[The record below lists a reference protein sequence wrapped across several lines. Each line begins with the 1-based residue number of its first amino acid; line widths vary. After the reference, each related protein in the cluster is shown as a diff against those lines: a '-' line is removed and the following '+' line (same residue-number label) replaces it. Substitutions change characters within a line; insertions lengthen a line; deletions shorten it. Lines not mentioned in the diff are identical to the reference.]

1 MRILFN
7 LGLSLLLA
15 YLVANAAM
23 SAEEGE
29 RPFVQL
35 IAGMGVL
42 AMLAFC
48 FVYGLKTFRITR
60 LWSFSAVWIA
70 FIAMMACYYL
80 LALVD
85 LPSQH
90 AAKSPRNLFVG
101 IYIIAT
107 AVFIYYGVI
116 YRHLTDRKLFLVIGF
131 LIIGGLLDL

>member
-7 LGLSLLLA
+7 TGLFFLLA
-15 YLVANAAM
+15 YLVASASM

-35 IAGMGVL
+35 IAGMGIL

-48 FVYGLKTFRITR
+48 FVYGLKAFRITR

-85 LPSQH
+85 LPSEH
-90 AAKSPRNLFVG
+90 AIKSPRNLFVG
-101 IYIIAT
+101 IYIIVT
-107 AVFIYYGVI
+107 AFFVYYGVI
-116 YRHLTDRKLFLVIGF
+116 YHHWTDRKLTLVIV
-131 LIIGGLLDL
+131 L